1 MKDRLLLH
9 GIQCIVNTHK
19 LCTAF
24 LTAIMFIKYTI
35 LNPILQD
42 LHLGRLQAT
51 AGGKIQSY
59 LTSNP
64 PYMRLVLVPGLISP
78 LIE

>member
-42 LHLGRLQAT
+42 PHLERLQA
-51 AGGKIQSY
+51 AKY
-59 LTSNP
+59 NP
-64 PYMRLVLVPGLISP
+64 ILQAIHHTCGRSLFQV
-78 LIE
+78 